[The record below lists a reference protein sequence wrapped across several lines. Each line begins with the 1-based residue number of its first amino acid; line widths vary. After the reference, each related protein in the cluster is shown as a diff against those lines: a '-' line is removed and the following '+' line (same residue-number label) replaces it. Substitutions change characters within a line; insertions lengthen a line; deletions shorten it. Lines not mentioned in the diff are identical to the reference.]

1 MTHAPMITV
10 SGLSKRYGD
19 KAVVSD
25 VGFEAPGGAITY
37 LLGPN
42 GAGKSTTMR
51 MIAGL
56 TAPDAGTVRV
66 NGRALRELAEPMREV
81 RFTLDTF
88 ARNPKHTARQHLA
101 WQARLGGI
109 PVTEVDEVLARVG
122 LTEVAKRQVGRFSLG
137 MLQRL
142 GIATALLGD
151 PRTLVLDEPDNGLD
165 VDGILWLRDLLTGL
179 AAQGRALLVASHNLT
194 EVEITADRIVIMGRG
209 RVLSDASR
217 DDTLALGAG
226 PRKLE
231 SAYTTVTRGS
241 VEYRGAAGRPAENE
255 AEQ

>member
-1 MTHAPMITV
+1 MIRV
-10 SGLSKRYGD
+10 SGLSKRFGD
-19 KAVVSD
+19 KVAVGEA
-25 VGFEAPGGAITY
+25 GFEAPAGSITY

-56 TAPDAGTVRV
+56 TTPDEGTVEI
-66 NGRALRELAEPMREV
+66 NGRPLRRLAHPMREV
-81 RFTLDTF
+81 RFNLDTF
-88 ARNPKHTARQHLA
+88 ARHPRHTATQHLK

-109 PVTEVDEVLARVG
+109 PAAEIGPVLARVG
-122 LTEVAKRQVGRFSLG
+122 LAEVAGRQVGRFSLG

-165 VDGILWLRDLLTGL
+165 VDGILWLRELLTGL
-179 AAQGRALLVASHNLT
+179 AAQGRTLLVASHNLT

-209 RVLSDASR
+209 RILSDADR
-217 DDTLALGAG
+217 DATLALGSG
-226 PRKLE
+226 PRRLE
-231 SAYTTVTRGS
+231 SAYLAVTRGS
-241 VEYRGAAGRPAENE
+241 VEYQE
-255 AEQ
+255 AEL

>member
-1 MTHAPMITV
+1 MTHSPMITV
-10 SGLSKRYGD
+10 SGLTKRYGD
-19 KAVVSD
+19 KSVVSAVD
-25 VGFEAPGGAITY
+25 FEAPGGSITY

-56 TAPDAGTVRV
+56 TTPDAGTVRI
-66 NGRALRELAEPMREV
+66 NGRSLRELAEPMREI
-81 RFTLDTF
+81 RFALDTF
-88 ARNPKHTARQHLA
+88 ARNPAHTARQHLR
-101 WQARLGGI
+101 WQARLGGV
-109 PVTEVDEVLARVG
+109 PAADADEVLARVG
-122 LTEVAKRQVGRFSLG
+122 LTEVARRPIGRFSLG
-137 MLQRL
+137 MLGRL

-165 VDGILWLRDLLTGL
+165 VDGILWLRELLTGL
-179 AAQGRALLVASHNLT
+179 AAEGRALLVASHNLT

-217 DDTLALGAG
+217 DETLALGAG
-226 PRKLE
+226 QRRLE

-241 VEYRGAAGRPAENE
+241 VDYRGATGSRADDE

>member
-1 MTHAPMITV
+1 MITV
-10 SGLSKRYGD
+10 SGITKQFGD
-19 KAVVSD
+19 RVAVSD
-25 VGFEAPGGAITY
+25 VSFEAPRGSITY

-56 TAPDAGTVRV
+56 TTPDAGTVRI
-66 NGRALRELAEPMREV
+66 NGRALRELPATMREV

-88 ARNPKHTARQHLA
+88 ARNPKHTAEQHLT

-109 PVTEVDEVLARVG
+109 PTAEVGDVLARVG
-122 LTEVAKRQVGRFSLG
+122 LAEVADRLVGRFSLG

-151 PRTLVLDEPDNGLD
+151 PKTLVLDEPDNGLD
-165 VDGILWLRDLLTGL
+165 VDGILWLRELLTGL
-179 AAQGRALLVASHNLT
+179 AGQGRTLLVASHNLT

-209 RVLSDASR
+209 RILSDASR
-217 DDTLALGAG
+217 DDTVALGSG
-226 PRKLE
+226 PRRLE
-231 SAYTTVTRGS
+231 SAYLAVTRGS
-241 VEYRGAAGRPAENE
+241 VEYAGAAGEVG
-255 AEQ
+255 Q

>member
-1 MTHAPMITV
+1 MTHSPMITV
-10 SGLSKRYGD
+10 SGLSKRYGG
-19 KAVVSD
+19 KAVVSE
-25 VGFEAPGGAITY
+25 VGFEAPGGSITY

-56 TAPDAGTVRV
+56 TTPDAGTVRI
-66 NGRALRELAEPMREV
+66 NGRSLRELAEPMREI
-81 RFTLDTF
+81 RFNLDTF
-88 ARNPKHTARQHLA
+88 ARNPKHTARQHLL
-101 WQARLGGI
+101 WQARLGGV
-109 PVTEVDEVLARVG
+109 PAADADAVLERVG
-122 LTEVAKRQVGRFSLG
+122 LAEVARRPVGRFSLG

-165 VDGILWLRDLLTGL
+165 VDGILWLRELLTGL
-179 AAQGRALLVASHNLT
+179 AAEGRSLLVASHNLT

-217 DDTLALGAG
+217 DETLALGSG
-226 PRKLE
+226 PRRLE

-241 VEYRGAAGRPAENE
+241 VEYRGAGTRDDE